1 MKALLKKTLAMT
13 AIAAAAAGAQAQT
26 VTLKVHHFLG
36 PQSIQHT
43 TMLGDWCKNIAR
55 DSNNRL
61 QCQIFPAMQLGG
73 TPVQLYDQV
82 RDGVVD
88 VAWTLQAYTAK
99 LQKLEVFE
107 LPFMM
112 SNAEATSRA
121 AWDYA
126 QKFLQEETKDVKLLA
141 VHVHGPG
148 NIYTKSKQVKTMA
161 DLRGLKVR
169 APTRQV
175 NKMIAT
181 MGATPVAM
189 PVPQVT
195 EALSKGVIDGAV
207 IPYEVAPGLKV
218 HELTNFTAET
228 DRSYNALYTTVFVV
242 PMNKAK
248 YESLPADLKAV
259 IDKNS
264 GREFSAFL
272 GKTQAGHDAVG
283 KKIFAEAKNQTV
295 TVIPRAEL
303 ENWKKATDALDDAWV
318 KEMTAKGLNGKEL
331 FDTAVADQA
340 VHQVSNGHT
349 ASRRSH
355 LRLFFITLPPAPEEP
370 PWLNLFPL
378 KTPKST
384 DPPAG
389 CWAPRASSL
398 PLLPGWCSPGWR

>member
-1 MKALLKKTLAMT
+1 MKSLFKKTALL
-13 AIAAAAAGAQAQT
+13 AALTMAAVSAQAQT
-26 VTLKVHHFLG
+26 VKLKVHHFLG

-43 TMLGDWCKNIAR
+43 TMLGDWCKALDK
-55 DSNNRL
+55 DSKGRL
-61 QCQIFPAMQLGG
+61 QCEIFPAMQLGG
-73 TPVQLYDQV
+73 TPIQLYDQT

-112 SNAEATSRA
+112 TNAEATSRA
-121 AWDYA
+121 SWDYA
-126 QKFLQEETKDVKLLA
+126 QKFMQDEFKDVKLLA

-148 NIYTKSKQVKTMA
+148 NIYTKSKQIKTMA

-218 HELTNFTAET
+218 NELTNFTAET

-248 YESLPADLKAV
+248 YDSLPADLKAV

-264 GREFSAFL
+264 GRELSAFM
-272 GKTQAGHDAVG
+272 GKTQAGADVPG
-283 KKIFAEAKNQTV
+283 KKVFEASANQKIS
-295 TVIPRAEL
+295 VIPKTEL
-303 ENWKKATDALDDAWV
+303 EKWKKATDSLDDAWV
-318 KEMTAKGLNGKEL
+318 AEMTGKGFDGKGMLQTATEL
-331 FDTAVADQA
+331 IKQYT
-340 VHQVSNGHT
+340 
-349 ASRRSH
+349 
-355 LRLFFITLPPAPEEP
+355 
-370 PWLNLFPL
+370 
-378 KTPKST
+378 K
-384 DPPAG
+384 
-389 CWAPRASSL
+389 
-398 PLLPGWCSPGWR
+398 